1 MFLLFLFPILFYHS
15 IRLIYHCFAA
25 LLSLFAYPFR
35 RIKYYGIIRV
45 DNIMNNTKLIFSS
58 AILFLCLGMA
68 CKDEKP
74 SMKILSE
81 VSFTEVELTDDFWS
95 PRIEVNRTVSI
106 PSAFHQCEINGR
118 FDNFALAGGLI
129 EGEYQ
134 GDFSFDDTDSYK
146 IIEGAS
152 YSLAVRYDP
161 QLDAYL
167 DSVIILIGAA
177 QEPDGYLTT
186 CVTNR

>member
-1 MFLLFLFPILFYHS
+1 
-15 IRLIYHCFAA
+15 
-25 LLSLFAYPFR
+25 
-35 RIKYYGIIRV
+35 
-45 DNIMNNTKLIFSS
+45 MNNTKLIFSS